1 MRGYYIRNSYFFL
14 YFCTDFNLSSKM
26 QPFELP
32 EYEGVLLLEEVV
44 DVKELVVYNDDINT
58 FEHVI
63 NTLVQICGH
72 EHSQAEQCAILIHTK
87 GKCSVK
93 LGSYD
98 ELVPMRTGIVDRGIC
113 AEIF

>member
-1 MRGYYIRNSYFFL
+1 
-14 YFCTDFNLSSKM
+14 M

-98 ELVPMRTGIVDRGIC
+98 ELVPMRTGILDRGIC

>member
-1 MRGYYIRNSYFFL
+1 
-14 YFCTDFNLSSKM
+14 M

-72 EHSQAEQCAILIHTK
+72 EN
-87 GKCSVK
+87 
-93 LGSYD
+93 
-98 ELVPMRTGIVDRGIC
+98 
-113 AEIF
+113 